1 MSAPLTMPTEA
12 REPQGDD
19 RAERETA
26 SAVHP
31 DEVHAGVQAAL
42 LPTVDATACA
52 VDVPALQRQRP
63 VRGPSVGSVS
73 GDDSTQRAHA
83 SSDACCG
90 SGSPTHAETDC
101 PEVGTGQKSA
111 MDQGKSPT
119 GPACREASA
128 VGAPTVPA
136 PHTGCGPTGTL
147 ACAMCGQPSPGIT
160 CERCMR
166 YEIARPGVLGAGY
179 LWPILSA
186 HTGARCRQ
194 GAQVIDTIS

>member
-42 LPTVDATACA
+42 LPAVDATACA

-136 PHTGCGPTGTL
+136 PGP
-147 ACAMCGQPSPGIT
+147 SGIAS
-160 CERCMR
+160 RSDV
-166 YEIARPGVLGAGY
+166 ARLGARAEHADQLGQ
-179 LWPILSA
+179 
-186 HTGARCRQ
+186 GRCPMSLLAPFIRR
-194 GAQVIDTIS
+194 GK